1 MSAQSIGLLIP
12 VVAIVFGCSLAA
24 FIVVVN
30 LIAKL
35 KAQSVAMK
43 GNVAKEV
50 KEFEDRLDHLEER
63 YEKRLA
69 NLETLVLDQDKER
82 RFDEAL

>member
-1 MSAQSIGLLIP
+1 MLENAGILIP
-12 VVAIVFGCSLAA
+12 LVAITFGCLLAA

-50 KEFEDRLDHLEER
+50 KDLEDRLDHLEGR
-63 YEKRLA
+63 YEERIA
-69 NLETLVLDQDKER
+69 NLETLVLDQEKEK